1 MSKQPLDFERLMR
14 VPYINPDTGFEI
26 SPNGR
31 FVAFSWNRSGQW
43 EIYQLRLDHP
53 DDIQQITNGPGA
65 KFGPRYSPDNKF
77 LLYALDVDGGE
88 SFDICVCNLSQNL
101 HFNLTPETSFAIQP
115 KLSWSP
121 DGKSIAFISN
131 QSGRFSTYILPVAF
145 SEKVEPARA
154 PLLVFDQSGP
164 HWDVLWSP
172 DGSWLAVVCE
182 STASDNMTYI
192 VPVPLEYAKDNRR
205 VQPGE
210 RVVPKQRVISE
221 QGVPINAKQVCWSPD
236 SARLAFSS
244 DLHGFY
250 DIGIF
255 ELASGQVVWATSGK
269 GNKGSPDWSA
279 DGKRL
284 TYICSE
290 GPDSWI
296 AVMELGRAAPV
307 LYHLEPGVHSSPLFT
322 PESRRIVFA
331 YDNPRRPDDLWLLN
345 LESGQFRT
353 LTRSLPR
360 EFSAEDFIMP
370 RHIEY
375 SSLDGRSVPALLYQ
389 PPEGED
395 EPKQGLRPAVI
406 VIHGGPTWSFQFLWY
421 PLMTHLASRGWVV
434 LAPNYRG
441 STGYG
446 REWQLANRFDMGGV
460 DTMDVAAGVDYLVKE
475 GLADP
480 KRIAVTGRS
489 HGGYLTMSCLTE
501 YPKLWACGSAVVPF
515 LNWFTSHANSRQDLQ
530 HWDIENMGDPRKNS
544 KLWRERSPFFFLN
557 RVQAPVQLICAAND
571 PRCPASESSAA
582 RDVLLALGKPVDYV
596 FYPDEG
602 HAFLKIE
609 NVVDHELRRVA
620 FLERALEKN
629 DNFR

>member
-1 MSKQPLDFERLMR
+1 MVKQPLDFERLIR

-26 SPNGR
+26 SPDGR

-53 DDIQQITNGPGA
+53 DDIRQITNGPGA
-65 KFGPRYSPDNKF
+65 KFGPCYSPDNKF
-77 LLYALDVDGGE
+77 LLYALDLDGSE
-88 SFDICVCNLSQNL
+88 SFDICVCNLAQKL
-101 HFNLTPETSFAIQP
+101 HFNLTPDTPFAIQP
-115 KLSWSP
+115 SLSWSP

-145 SEKVEPARA
+145 SEKVEPVGA

-164 HWDVLWSP
+164 HGDVLWSP
-172 DGSWLAVVCE
+172 DGSWLAVVCD
-182 STASDNMTYI
+182 STGSDNATYI
-192 VPVPLEYAKDNRR
+192 VPVPLEYAHDNRR
-205 VQPGE
+205 VQPGD
-210 RVVPKQRVISE
+210 RIVPKQRVIAE
-221 QGVPINAKQVCWSPD
+221 QGAAINAKQICWAPD
-236 SARLAFSS
+236 GTRLAFSS

-250 DIGIF
+250 EIGIF
-255 ELASGQVVWATSGK
+255 ELARGQVIWVTSGK
-269 GNKGSPDWSA
+269 GDKGSPDWSE

-284 TYICSE
+284 TYVCSD
-290 GPDSWI
+290 GPDSWV
-296 AVMELGRAAPV
+296 AVLELGRAAPV
-307 LYHLEPGVHSSPLFT
+307 FYHLEPGVHASPLFT

-331 YDNPRRPDDLWLLN
+331 FDNPRRPDDLWLLN
-345 LESGQFRT
+345 LESGQLRA
-353 LTRSLPR
+353 LTRSLPP
-360 EFSAEDFIMP
+360 EFSPKDFIIP
-370 RHIEY
+370 RQIEY
-375 SSLDGRSVPALLYQ
+375 PSLDGRCVPALLYL
-389 PPEGED
+389 PPERED
-395 EPKQGLRPAVI
+395 EPKPGSRPAVI

-446 REWQLANRFDMGGV
+446 REWQMANRYDMGRG
-460 DTMDVAAGVDYLVKE
+460 DTMDVAAGVDYLVQE
-475 GLADP
+475 GLADAR
-480 KRIAVTGRS
+480 RIAVTGRS

-544 KLWRERSPFFFLN
+544 KLWRERSPFFFLR
-557 RVQAPVQLICAAND
+557 RVQASIQLICGAND

-602 HAFLKIE
+602 HTFLKIE

-620 FLERALEKN
+620 FLARALEDKQG
-629 DNFR
+629 

>member
-26 SPNGR
+26 SPDGR

-115 KLSWSP
+115 NLSWSP

-236 SARLAFSS
+236 STRLAFSS

-269 GNKGSPDWSA
+269 GNKASPDWSA

-284 TYICSE
+284 TYIYSE

-296 AVMELGRAAPV
+296 AVMEMGRAAPV

-345 LESGQFRT
+345 LESGQFRA

-446 REWQLANRFDMGGV
+446 REWQLASRFDMGGV

-544 KLWRERSPFFFLN
+544 RLWRERSPFFFLR

-609 NVVDHELRRVA
+609 NVVDHEIRRVA
-620 FLERALEKN
+620 FLARALEN
-629 DNFR
+629 T

>member
-1 MSKQPLDFERLMR
+1 
-14 VPYINPDTGFEI
+14 
-26 SPNGR
+26 
-31 FVAFSWNRSGQW
+31 
-43 EIYQLRLDHP
+43 
-53 DDIQQITNGPGA
+53 
-65 KFGPRYSPDNKF
+65 
-77 LLYALDVDGGE
+77 
-88 SFDICVCNLSQNL
+88 
-101 HFNLTPETSFAIQP
+101 
-115 KLSWSP
+115 
-121 DGKSIAFISN
+121 
-131 QSGRFSTYILPVAF
+131 
-145 SEKVEPARA
+145 
-154 PLLVFDQSGP
+154 
-164 HWDVLWSP
+164 
-172 DGSWLAVVCE
+172 
-182 STASDNMTYI
+182 
-192 VPVPLEYAKDNRR
+192 

-236 SARLAFSS
+236 STRLAFSS

-269 GNKGSPDWSA
+269 GNKASPDWSA

-284 TYICSE
+284 TYIYSE
-290 GPDSWI
+290 GPDSWV
-296 AVMELGRAAPV
+296 AVMEMGRAAPV

-345 LESGQFRT
+345 LESGQFRA

-446 REWQLANRFDMGGV
+446 REWQLASRFDMGGV

-544 KLWRERSPFFFLN
+544 RLWRERSPFFFLR

-609 NVVDHELRRVA
+609 NVVDHEIRRVA
-620 FLERALEKN
+620 FLARALEN
-629 DNFR
+629 T